1 VNDQGPDRFARHD
14 AVYLLGA
21 LAPEERQEYVD
32 HLRTCATC
40 SRSVADL
47 AGLPGLL
54 ARVPPDLLPE
64 LGSEVVDEPP
74 PTLLPTLLV
83 EVQRTSRRRHRWALA
98 GGVAAAA
105 AVVAVLALGTLG
117 AMRTPSPSSTSTP
130 PTVTAPAL
138 TLAPV
143 AATPIR
149 ATAQLQ
155 PVAWGTRIVLRC
167 TYAAGDRPCNVVV
180 SADLS
185 HLPDSVTEVV
195 LMNELGADI
204 FSRYVDSDGADLRG
218 AGIGAWNQV
227 RAATASFVAEQ
238 SGVSFTLDSDP
249 DPDAPGVRLYR
260 GREKARGRLAWA
272 GFGYSL
278 RPGPVA
284 ITYTLRIARG
294 EVPP

>member
-1 VNDQGPDRFARHD
+1 MNDQRPDRFARHD

-149 ATAQLQ
+149 ASAQLQ

-167 TYAAGDRPCNVVV
+167 TYAAGDRYGASAGSYALVVRDRTGRVEQVATWNAVPGQESVV
-180 SADLS
+180 SAATALQ
-185 HLPDSVTEVV
+185 P
-195 LMNELGADI
+195 ADI
-204 FSRYVDSDGADLRG
+204 SGLE
-218 AGIGAWNQV
+218 V
-227 RAATASFVAEQ
+227 RTAS
-238 SGVSFTLDSDP
+238 GDP
-249 DPDAPGVRLYR
+249 V
-260 GREKARGRLAWA
+260 
-272 GFGYSL
+272 L
-278 RPGPVA
+278 RA
-284 ITYTLRIARG
+284 TT
-294 EVPP
+294 

>member
-167 TYAAGDRPCNVVV
+167 TYAAGDRYGASAGSYALVVRDRTGRVEQVATWNAVPGQESVV
-180 SADLS
+180 SA
-185 HLPDSVTEVV
+185 
-195 LMNELGADI
+195 
-204 FSRYVDSDGADLRG
+204 
-218 AGIGAWNQV
+218 
-227 RAATASFVAEQ
+227 ATAWSSADMAVLEIRTAAGSPVLTTNP
-238 SGVSFTLDSDP
+238 SG
-249 DPDAPGVRLYR
+249 
-260 GREKARGRLAWA
+260 
-272 GFGYSL
+272 
-278 RPGPVA
+278 
-284 ITYTLRIARG
+284 
-294 EVPP
+294 